1 MPEREERVRS
11 GYGNI
16 FKSTTKKE
24 AHHPDYR
31 GSISI
36 NRETIEKLMEDAT
49 GEFIEVELSGWR
61 KTDKN
66 GHAFISVGIGDL
78 MERVRARYQAARKR
92 RTARRGGEE

>member
-36 NRETIEKLMEDAT
+36 HRETIEKLLEITT
-49 GEFIEVELSGWR
+49 GEYIEIELSGW
-61 KTDKN
+61 KKPDKN
-66 GHAFISVGIGDL
+66 GVAYISVALGDL
-78 MERVRARYQAARKR
+78 LERVKARYQAARKR